1 MINLLWCIIRGQN
14 PVTIDKI
21 TTNAIVHSG
30 QNPVTL
36 DKIATNTFVGSARN
50 FTKTHYHSQNS
61 PGLRLAPVLDVW
73 VAQDKIKWYTISPSV
88 TWKKHRIYFNERCKT
103 LVNDIRIQL
112 RKRTAKNS
120 RRIWGNNKVKMA
132 SYVIFVKIR
141 SEFST
146 STNKSVVISTIT
158 HFSITQLVD

>member
-36 DKIATNTFVGSARN
+36 DKIATNTFARSECHISRKYTARN

-61 PGLRLAPVLDVW
+61 PGLRLAPVLDV
-73 VAQDKIKWYTISPSV
+73 
-88 TWKKHRIYFNERCKT
+88 
-103 LVNDIRIQL
+103 
-112 RKRTAKNS
+112 
-120 RRIWGNNKVKMA
+120 
-132 SYVIFVKIR
+132 
-141 SEFST
+141 
-146 STNKSVVISTIT
+146 
-158 HFSITQLVD
+158 